1 MLLLL
6 MLPWRREKRGTHLP
20 HMCSHTES
28 MHGVHV
34 DHIIILLEIDVGTG
48 KMELK
53 SGRRSWQILL
63 LNMEMSGS
71 CTLVPVLGS
80 VLG

>member
-1 MLLLL
+1 M
-6 MLPWRREKRGTHLP
+6 
-20 HMCSHTES
+20 
-28 MHGVHV
+28 HV

>member
-1 MLLLL
+1 M
-6 MLPWRREKRGTHLP
+6 
-20 HMCSHTES
+20 
-28 MHGVHV
+28 HV

-63 LNMEMSGS
+63 FKHGDVWFLHLSACVRERVGVKAGGWDQS
-71 CTLVPVLGS
+71 
-80 VLG
+80 